1 MIRFAAL
8 VAQELESAL
17 GRHAAQA
24 QEHEIEVT
32 RLRSA
37 AAEAEAASE
46 RAKVAETAAAE
57 ASAAA
62 AAHRS
67 AAGEAEARANAAES
81 AKARAEALHSEALAQ
96 AAADG
101 ASAGAGEQDA
111 EEAQAAAKAAAL
123 EWQRKHDKLQL
134 QQDVSKKTWVGQI
147 QVLSKVRRRRVRLP
161 CCPAAMLPCCR
172 ALRARAPCTQL
183 TLSMTLHRLLRLSL
197 LPHPAAAG
205 QGVTGAEAE
214 GGGA

>member
-161 CCPAAMLPCCR
+161 CCHAAMLS
-172 ALRARAPCTQL
+172 RAPCAGA
-183 TLSMTLHRLLRLSL
+183 LH
-197 LPHPAAAG
+197 AADFVHDFASFAALVFAPPPG
-205 QGVTGAEAE
+205 RCRPRCHWSRS
-214 GGGA
+214 